1 MCVHNKHYN
10 NSNNMRI
17 QAYRA
22 QLKRINDDD
31 ADDRYA
37 VALGSRAVPASVN
50 YWRKLYKFAILLRA

>member
-1 MCVHNKHYN
+1 
-10 NSNNMRI
+10 MRI

-37 VALGSRAVPASVN
+37 VAFGSRAAPASVN